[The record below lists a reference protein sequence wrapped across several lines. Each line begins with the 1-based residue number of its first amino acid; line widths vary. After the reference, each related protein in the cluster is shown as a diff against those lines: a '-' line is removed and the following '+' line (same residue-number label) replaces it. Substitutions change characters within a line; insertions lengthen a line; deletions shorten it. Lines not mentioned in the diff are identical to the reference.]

1 MLAQAYGGYDGSL
14 PYKMELSLTTLWNVL
29 RRKFPREIHMRIKRH
44 SVEEVLQDSNWL
56 FKKWAEK
63 DRLLSHFARHQQ
75 FPMDSRYGRIRV
87 FETRRHSLETS
98 VVNLCRLLVL
108 PCLVPFLLFLS
119 IPLFWTLL
127 SIWLVHSAYRAVFL
141 EEEKTETR
149 NVSGQRTPGG
159 GTSSAPDTPFCP
171 TTPFVSPSPFA
182 WRDMFNNGDT
192 NR

>member
-1 MLAQAYGGYDGSL
+1 
-14 PYKMELSLTTLWNVL
+14 MELSLTTLWNVL
-29 RRKFPREIHMRIKRH
+29 RRNFPREIHLRIKRH
-44 SVEEVLQDSNWL
+44 SMEEVLQDSNWL

-87 FETRRHSLETS
+87 FETRHHSLETS
-98 VVNLCRLLVL
+98 VVNLCRLMVL
-108 PCLVPFLLFLS
+108 PCLVPSLLFLS
-119 IPLFWTLL
+119 IPLFWMLL
-127 SIWLVHSAYRAVFL
+127 SIWLAHSAYRAVFL
-141 EEEKTETR
+141 DYGKTETR
-149 NVSGQRTPGG
+149 NAAGQRTPPGG

-182 WRDMFNNGDT
+182 WRDMFNNNEN